1 VTETWRHGLAVL
13 ALLGLLT
20 WWSQAEYF
28 GFELLAEI
36 AVFAILAIS
45 LDLIAGYA
53 GMVSLGHAALFG
65 TGAYIYAWLGGVIG
79 TGAPLAMLGA
89 TVGTGLVAL
98 VVGAVA
104 VRVEGI
110 FFIMITLGFGQM
122 GYEFFFQ
129 NSIMGGDDG
138 FFGIPRLDL
147 SSVGIDLTDPANFA
161 LFALMAMALLYV
173 LLAWLLTTPFGA
185 VLRGLHANP
194 KRFRAL
200 GLRVLVY
207 RTAGFGVA
215 GAVAGFAGSLSA
227 QHTLFIAPNLLN
239 WTTSGEVLVMVILGG
254 LGTLVGPLI
263 GAASLVFLKH
273 ELSGFTDYWGAI
285 LGGFLILVVLSRQ
298 NGLVGALTA
307 LAKLAKP
314 AKSGSRD
321 A

>member
-1 VTETWRHGLAVL
+1 MMPRHLL
-13 ALLGLLT
+13 ALLCLGGLLL
-20 WWSQAEYF
+20 WHAQAEYY

-36 AVFAILAIS
+36 AVFAMLAMS

-65 TGAYIYAWLGGVIG
+65 TGAYAYAWLGGVLG
-79 TGAPLAMLGA
+79 VPAPLAMLGA
-89 TVGTGLVAL
+89 TAGTGLVAL
-98 VVGAVA
+98 LVGAVA

-129 NSIMGGDDG
+129 NSAMGGDDG
-138 FFGIPRLDL
+138 FYGIQRLDL
-147 SSVGIDLTDPANFA
+147 SSIGVDLNDPANFA
-161 LFALMAMALLYV
+161 LFALAAMTLVYG
-173 LLAWLLTTPFGA
+173 LLAWLLATPFGA

-200 GLRVLVY
+200 GLRVLTY
-207 RTAGFGVA
+207 RAAGFTVA
-215 GAVAGFAGSLSA
+215 GMVAGFAGSISA
-227 QHTLFIAPNLLN
+227 QHTLFISPGLLN

-254 LGTLVGPLI
+254 LGTLVGPVV
-263 GAASLVFLKH
+263 GAVSLVFLRH
-273 ELSGFTDYWGAI
+273 ELSSLTDYWGAV

-298 NGLVGALTA
+298 NGLVGALAA
-307 LAKLAKP
+307 LGRRLKR
-314 AKSGSRD
+314 GSRH